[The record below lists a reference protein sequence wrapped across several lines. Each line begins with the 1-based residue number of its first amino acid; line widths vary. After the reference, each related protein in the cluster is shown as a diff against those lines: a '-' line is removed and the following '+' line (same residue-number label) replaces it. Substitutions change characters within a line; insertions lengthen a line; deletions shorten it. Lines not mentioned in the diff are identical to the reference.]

1 MQTPEKATFG
11 RRFVA
16 VTLDWFMAYGVAL
29 LLVPASSRTIHNLRL
44 PQLAV
49 FFVEITVLTSLTQ
62 SSAGQRLIR
71 LRVVDANTGGWVSPL
86 RILLRTFLICLVLP
100 AVFTKEGRG
109 YHEWLTQTTVLR
121 V

>member
-1 MQTPEKATFG
+1 MQTSEKASFG

-16 VTLDWFMAYGVAL
+16 LTLDWFMAYGVAI
-29 LLVPASSRTIHNLRL
+29 LLVPAASRTVHNLRL
-44 PQLAV
+44 PQLAI
-49 FFVEITVLTSLTQ
+49 FFVEITVLTILTQ

-71 LRVVDANTGGWVSPL
+71 LRVVDADTGGWVSPL
-86 RILLRTFLICLVLP
+86 RILVRTLLICLVLP

-109 YHEWLTQTTVLR
+109 YHEWLTKTTVLR